1 MSQPKC
7 TISFVHVPRRGDSRR
22 GAQTFYHRSG
32 AGEMLEWLDLR
43 RRDYVEYDVE
53 ADPAA
58 VEWETA
64 V

>member
-1 MSQPKC
+1 
-7 TISFVHVPRRGDSRR
+7 
-22 GAQTFYHRSG
+22 
-32 AGEMLEWLDLR
+32 MLEWLDLR